1 MPSSDAASLID
12 FIGRDDRSP
21 RDIAAADQSFHLAD
35 LFGATS
41 LNGRRD
47 QLIDRRVLF
56 VAGGQLQT
64 AAALIEL
71 DGLARRIALCPPDL
85 DWMTLRAVA
94 RIAEAD
100 AVVYDPGAPPPNL
113 DEFAVAAPCQ
123 VPLQA
128 APPRRAERRPT
139 EWALLTSGTTGVPK
153 AVLHDFASLT
163 GAFAGAKQDGAA
175 TAWATFYDIRRYGGL
190 QIFLRAVAG
199 GSLTLTSPGE
209 ALDEHLQRLA
219 RRGVT
224 HISGTP
230 SHWRRVLMSRAAK
243 RFAPSYV
250 RLSGEIADDAVLSS
264 LRELYPQARIGHA
277 YASTEAGVAFEVTDE
292 RSGFPASFLR
302 ERAGGVTMKIENDSL
317 RIRSPRV
324 GRSYIGADA
333 PPLRD
338 AEGFVD
344 TGDMIETRGDRC
356 FFVGR
361 RGGVINVGGAK
372 VHPEEVE
379 AVINLHD
386 RVRMSL
392 VKARANPI
400 TGALVVAEVVLDD
413 GEGREESV
421 REAILAACRA
431 QLAPYK
437 VPAAIRFVSKL
448 AMTATGK
455 LARDG

>member
-1 MPSSDAASLID
+1 MRPPDASLID
-12 FIGRDDRSP
+12 LIGRDNRP
-21 RDIAAADQSFHLAD
+21 HRDIATADQSLRPAD
-35 LFGATS
+35 LFAATS
-41 LNGRRD
+41 LSGARD
-47 QLIDRRVLF
+47 QLADRSVLIF
-56 VAGGQLQT
+56 AGDQLQT

-71 DGLARRIALCPPDL
+71 DGLARRLTLCPSDL
-85 DWMTLRAVA
+85 DWSTLRAVA
-94 RIAEAD
+94 RVTEAD
-100 AVVYDPGAPPPNL
+100 AIVYDGAAPPAKL
-113 DEFAVAAPCQ
+113 DHFAIAAPCRL
-123 VPLQA
+123 PLQA
-128 APPRRAERRPT
+128 APPRRAEMRPT

-153 AVLHDFASLT
+153 AALHDLQSLA
-163 GAFAGAKQDGAA
+163 GAFAGAKQNGAA
-175 TAWATFYDIRRYGGL
+175 PNWATFYDIRRYGGL
-190 QIFLRAVAG
+190 QIFFRGVLGG

-209 ALDEHLQRLA
+209 ALEEHLERLA

-230 SHWRRVLMSRAAK
+230 SHWRRVLMSNAAK

-250 RLSGEIADDAVLSS
+250 RLSGEIADDAVLAN

-292 RSGFPASFLR
+292 RSGFPLSFLG
-302 ERAGGVTMKIENDSL
+302 EGAGGVAMKIEDGSL

-324 GRSYIGADA
+324 ARSYIGAGA
-333 PPLRD
+333 APLRD
-338 AEGFVD
+338 ADGFVD
-344 TGDMIETRGDRC
+344 TGDMVEIRGDRC
-356 FFVGR
+356 FFAGR

-400 TGALVVAEVVLDD
+400 TGALVVADVVLDGYEG
-413 GEGREESV
+413 GEADIRED
-421 REAILAACRA
+421 ILATCRA
-431 QLAPYK
+431 RLPPYK
-437 VPAAIRFVSKL
+437 VPAMIRFVPKL

-455 LARDG
+455 LARNG